1 MAHAP
6 TDIVQWAIA
15 RGTRVYNLTVT
26 GDDVDE
32 RGLKAETHIQDGD
45 LLIAAPLACA
55 LTSTDALKRFGTLWK
70 RFAKKTEVHTLAIEL
85 MHKVLTDPESVWVKA
100 LPARVGNWPQW
111 TEEER
116 QFLSGNARVKQLLVQ
131 QQQEFDAAAKDLLS
145 PVQQSPDFGAAFSS
159 ELFRWAVAIVLSR
172 SFEVTIGGE
181 KRLAIIPLVDYLNHK
196 PFSSHTSSVSFD
208 EEAGEFRVSAR
219 EHTPAGGQV
228 LITYGAKSNAD
239 LLVCYGFVLPDANP
253 YNAVCIKVGEEKR
266 GKSERGDREAL
277 QHAIARGVRLSS
289 MP

>member
-6 TDIVQWAIA
+6 ADIVQWAIA

-32 RGLKAETHIQDGD
+32 RGLKAETQIQDGD
-45 LLIAAPLACA
+45 ILIAAPLACA

-100 LPARVGNWPQW
+100 LPAHVGNWPQW

-131 QQQEFDAAAKDLLS
+131 VLVYSTQPCRLLNCSEHLLVYSTQPFRLLNCSEQALGAGARSRCSEHLLVYYTQPFRLLS
-145 PVQQSPDFGAAFSS
+145 FHSHLLPMFQIQWLEISECERSEQMPGAGAP
-159 ELFRWAVAIVLSR
+159 SR
-172 SFEVTIGGE
+172 CSDVF
-181 KRLAIIPLVDYLNHK
+181 P
-196 PFSSHTSSVSFD
+196 
-208 EEAGEFRVSAR
+208 
-219 EHTPAGGQV
+219 
-228 LITYGAKSNAD
+228 IT
-239 LLVCYGFVLPDANP
+239 
-253 YNAVCIKVGEEKR
+253 
-266 GKSERGDREAL
+266 
-277 QHAIARGVRLSS
+277 
-289 MP
+289 